1 MLWGDITRRH
11 PTFFRHTKWTEHA
24 VPLLAHVSSIQ
35 IKQFEVKLHSDNGL
49 IEHLGDEHDIIY
61 MSDAKTSF
69 CNKKDDLE
77 FKITSALTYDE
88 SVQLGIVNTPCLSTP
103 VNMASG
109 DGVLQVCNTLTGQQ
123 AKAEQLYVDA
133 YYREYHEPRVVL
145 KQTFADRTNG
155 IVDLFTHY
163 RQAFM
168 DKTFFVQAI
177 NRNLTEGSAEL
188 TLKEINND

>member
-1 MLWGDITRRH
+1 M
-11 PTFFRHTKWTEHA
+11 
-24 VPLLAHVSSIQ
+24 
-35 IKQFEVKLHSDNGL
+35 
-49 IEHLGDEHDIIY
+49 
-61 MSDAKTSF
+61 
-69 CNKKDDLE
+69 
-77 FKITSALTYDE
+77 
-88 SVQLGIVNTPCLSTP
+88 
-103 VNMASG
+103 
-109 DGVLQVCNTLTGQQ
+109 
-123 AKAEQLYVDA
+123 
-133 YYREYHEPRVVL
+133 